1 MLSGAGF
8 EHFKEIPTPKHMYNI
23 TVIAGIIELQK
34 QSAAKPTRSKL
45 EFFLFPEKCQR
56 DGGLEAH
63 HGRRAIGLE
72 EQVMRQRMHHPKTDG
87 VLDQGGK
94 RRKKK
99 IANVWPTKSRMSK
112 IRKIFMHTVLEKFQ

>member
-1 MLSGAGF
+1 
-8 EHFKEIPTPKHMYNI
+8 
-23 TVIAGIIELQK
+23 
-34 QSAAKPTRSKL
+34 
-45 EFFLFPEKCQR
+45 
-56 DGGLEAH
+56 
-63 HGRRAIGLE
+63 
-72 EQVMRQRMHHPKTDG
+72 MRQRMHHPKTDG